1 MDRECKENQ
10 IIKIELGDVTVT
22 ININYHPGGDG
33 KALNTCTGIS
43 GKSHTYLYN
52 RILYLHSTWK
62 EGWSSINS
70 FLQKSRGTDYVVFVL
85 MWYFIK
91 KKLVMCEP
99 QVFGLSFFKILGFK
113 PVG

>member
-1 MDRECKENQ
+1 MEENQSEYTCRPVFICPGKEDAKLVRSLIERFDRECKENQ

-52 RILYLHSTWK
+52 RILCLYQAQH
-62 EGWSSINS
+62 I
-70 FLQKSRGTDYVVFVL
+70 TDSNPFT
-85 MWYFIK
+85 
-91 KKLVMCEP
+91 
-99 QVFGLSFFKILGFK
+99 
-113 PVG
+113 